1 MRVEDLDDQLS
12 SADGRVERTWRRQQR
27 GCGRVQLGDLD
38 RTLPQ
43 GVIEGVMEVSCHEHA
58 DRRADDD
65 ESDQDPECGR
75 DDRAK
80 LKRAP
85 SHRPSTKPTPRTVSI
100 SGGSPS
106 LRRRY
111 ET

>member
-1 MRVEDLDDQLS
+1 
-12 SADGRVERTWRRQQR
+12 
-27 GCGRVQLGDLD
+27 
-38 RTLPQ
+38 
-43 GVIEGVMEVSCHEHA
+43 MEVPGNEHA
-58 DRRADDD
+58 DRCADDD
-65 ESDQDPECGR
+65 ESDQDAECGR
-75 DDRAK
+75 DDRSK
-80 LKRAP
+80 LKRTP